1 MPMMNNS
8 KRNPLT
14 RRDFLRLSGAGVGA
28 LLLPAA
34 SVSASGQVDAEHAA
48 AMLYDATLCVGCRS
62 CEVACKEWNSLPLD
76 SEPPND
82 LTADTWT
89 LIKQYREGAVESFR
103 KVQCMH
109 CLHPAC
115 VSVCTVG
122 ALSKTTAGPVT
133 YDATKCIGCRY
144 CQYGCPFGVPRFEW
158 DEPLGLIGK
167 CSFCADRIADGLMPA
182 CAEAC
187 PVGALS
193 FGTRVEMLEEAYTRI
208 QQHPERYIDHVY
220 GETEAG
226 GTSILFISTVPFDKL
241 GFPELGPE
249 PVAQSSTTM
258 MNATPA
264 VITLALPLLGGL
276 YWLLRNSET
285 EKEEAL

>member
-1 MPMMNNS
+1 MNNKP
-8 KRNPLT
+8 KRELT
-14 RRDFLRLSGAGVGA
+14 RRGFIKLTAAGVGA

-34 SVSASGQVDAEHAA
+34 SVSASGQVDEKHAA
-48 AMLYDATLCVGCRS
+48 AMLYDATLCVGCRA
-62 CEVACKEWNSLPLD
+62 CEVACKEWNKLPLD
-76 SEPPND
+76 PEPPND
-82 LTADTWT
+82 LTADAWT
-89 LIKQYREGAVESFR
+89 LIKQYREDAVESFR
-103 KVQCMH
+103 KYQCMH

-122 ALSKTTAGPVT
+122 ALRKTTTGPVT
-133 YDATKCIGCRY
+133 YDADKCIGCRY
-144 CQYGCPFGVPRFEW
+144 CQYGCPFGVPGFQW

-167 CSFCADRIADGLMPA
+167 CTFCADRIAGGLIPA

-208 QQHPERYIDHVY
+208 QQNPGRYVDHVY

-226 GTSILFISTVPFDKL
+226 GTSLLFISAVPFDQL
-241 GFPELGPE
+241 GFPDLGPE
-249 PVAQSSTTM
+249 PVTQSSTTV

-264 VITLALPLLGGL
+264 VVTLALPLLGGL
-276 YWLLRNSET
+276 YWLLRDTET
-285 EKEEAL
+285 EEEDAS